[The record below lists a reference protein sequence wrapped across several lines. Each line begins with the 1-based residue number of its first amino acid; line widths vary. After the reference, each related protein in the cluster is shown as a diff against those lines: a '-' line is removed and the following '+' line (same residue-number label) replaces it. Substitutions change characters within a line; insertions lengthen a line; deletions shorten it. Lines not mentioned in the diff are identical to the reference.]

1 MLTEE
6 AITKRRI
13 ALVIGNSSYAHE
25 GYLPNPKNDAAD
37 IASALKRLNF
47 AVRVGIDLSREKLVN
62 AIADFARDMASADT
76 ALFFYAGH
84 GLQVDGRNYLVPI
97 DAEIAQE
104 SDVAFRAQPLDPIL
118 QTMMGATNASFIILD
133 ACRNNPFTR
142 ALKRSMSVSRSTAVG
157 EGLAVVRPRPDGEAL
172 IAYSTQ
178 PDNTAADGQGRNSP
192 YTDAL
197 LRHIELPGV
206 TIEELLRRV
215 TRVVRDATNRQQ
227 IPWYT
232 SSLTQSFEFLPMASG
247 EKVEGRAEHPWMMLK
262 GTDNPKLIRS
272 FIDNFPADVYVGEAK
287 RRLGELEAG
296 AWDAIRNQQTITN
309 LETFLV
315 NYPDGQRANVAT
327 QKLVMQRRYFVA
339 SFIAFGLL
347 TGVISSTEVTSS
359 LQTNTGFL
367 HHFMIL
373 IDTGQI
379 PPIALWWNTGV
390 FLFACAVIFGLW
402 WWRSFRWQ
410 KLFILFVVTMLGW
423 VLAHLSY
430 QGMAKL
436 AHLQLTELTRLSAGD
451 MPAEAQPLKTNYET
465 LMLGLIAGVACL
477 IGAALTI
484 LGVPAPGQLRRLNQ
498 RVWCILGSALA
509 AVSMI
514 ILGTGDSQQAG
525 LMALFVTW
533 QMWVAGCIAWN
544 AR

>member
-1 MLTEE
+1 MAKE
-6 AITKRRI
+6 AIIKKRI
-13 ALVIGNSSYAHE
+13 ALVVGNSGYAHE

-37 IASALKRLNF
+37 IAAALKRVNF
-47 AVRVGIDLSREKLVN
+47 AVRLGIDLTRDKLLNV
-62 AIADFARDMASADT
+62 IADFARDMESADT

-97 DAEIAQE
+97 DADIVQE

-118 QTMMGATNASFIILD
+118 QTMMGASNASFIILD

-142 ALKRSMSVSRSTAVG
+142 ALKRSMSGSRSTAVE

-178 PDNTAADGQGRNSP
+178 PDNTAADGGGRNSP

-206 TIEELLRRV
+206 PIEELLRRV
-215 TRVVRDATNRQQ
+215 TRAVRDATNRQQ
-227 IPWYT
+227 IPWYA
-232 SSLTQSFEFLPMASG
+232 SSLTQSFEFLPVAAG
-247 EKVEGRAEHPWMMLK
+247 EKLEGRGEHPWILLK

-287 RRLGELEAG
+287 RRLGQLEAA
-296 AWDAIRNQQTITN
+296 AWDAIRNQQTIAN
-309 LETFLV
+309 LDTFLV
-315 NYPDGQRANVAT
+315 SYPDGEHAKTAANKLAT
-327 QKLVMQRRYFVA
+327 QRRYFVT
-339 SFIAFGLL
+339 SFIGLGL
-347 TGVISSTEVTSS
+347 VTGVISSV
-359 LQTNTGFL
+359 QINTDVF
-367 HHFMIL
+367 HYVVPL
-373 IDTGQI
+373 IFTAEI
-379 PPIALWWNTGV
+379 PPITLWWNTGV
-390 FLFACAVIFGLW
+390 FLFACGVTLGLW
-402 WWRSFRWQ
+402 WLRSFPWR
-410 KLFILFVVTMLGW
+410 KLFLMFAMTMMGW

-430 QGMAKL
+430 QVMVKL
-436 AHLQLTELTRLSAGD
+436 THLKLQDITTLSAGTV
-451 MPAEAQPLKTNYET
+451 PAQFQPIATSYET
-465 LMLGLIAGVACL
+465 VMLGLIAGVACI

-484 LGVPAPGQLRRLNQ
+484 LGVPAWGHLRRLNQ
-498 RVWCILGSALA
+498 RVWCIIGSAFA

-514 ILGTGDSQQAG
+514 ILGTGVSKQAA

-533 QMWVAGCIAWN
+533 QMWVAGCIAWG